1 MVSETRPGV
10 HHLALHDCV
19 GNQRTHGDPADLG
32 LITGMI
38 DGNDLH
44 KAAADVQPYR
54 LLTASEEA
62 HSTLVLSGQ
71 EHIFI
76 GILNHVTT

>member
-1 MVSETRPGV
+1 MATPVTF
-10 HHLALHDCV
+10 
-19 GNQRTHGDPADLG
+19 G

-38 DGNDLH
+38 DDNDFD

-54 LLTASEEA
+54 LFVASEEA

-76 GILNHVTT
+76 RILNYVTT